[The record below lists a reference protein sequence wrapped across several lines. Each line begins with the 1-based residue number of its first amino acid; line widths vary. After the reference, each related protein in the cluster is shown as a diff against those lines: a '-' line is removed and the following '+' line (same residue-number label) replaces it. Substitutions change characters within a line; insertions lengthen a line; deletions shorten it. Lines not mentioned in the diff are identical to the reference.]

1 MSDFSVYTA
10 GQIADWMSQGTIET
24 APSDLYVTVFDD
36 TGTERASDFASGG
49 RVSTTTGTGW
59 NIVATGFENANEVSF
74 GEATADVTNL
84 QDIALF
90 DAATGGNEIARY
102 NLSGAPFDVSS
113 GTTLAFPAGNI
124 SFDVQDRTE

>member
-10 GQIADWMSQGTIET
+10 EQVADFMSQGTIET
-24 APSDLYVTVFDD
+24 PPSELYIAVFDD
-36 TGTERASDFASGG
+36 TGTERSSDFGSGG
-49 RVSTTTGTGW
+49 RVSTTAGTDW
-59 NIVATGFENANEVSF
+59 NIVGTGFENANDIDF
-74 GEATADVTNL
+74 GEATSDVTGL

-90 DAATGGNEIARY
+90 DASTGGNEIARY
-102 NLSGAPFDVSS
+102 ALSGAPFDVSE